1 MNKFPPTK
9 HSKVRRIPNRGHY
22 DKETIYPILDEGFV
36 CHLGFIFEDRPFV
49 IPTADGRSGDKIY
62 LHGSSVSRMMR
73 ELSKSVDVCI
83 TVTLVDGLVLAR
95 SIFHHSMNYRSVVI
109 LGKAILLEDE
119 EEKILALKA
128 FSDHVLPGRWDDV
141 RQPSKKELK
150 ATSVLSVEI
159 VEASA
164 KVRKGDPV
172 DDEEDLNIDTWSG
185 TIPLTL
191 TAGNAIPAANLQEGV
206 LPAPNILAYQ
216 KRR

>member
-1 MNKFPPTK
+1 
-9 HSKVRRIPNRGHY
+9 
-22 DKETIYPILDEGFV
+22 
-36 CHLGFIFEDRPFV
+36 
-49 IPTADGRSGDKIY
+49 
-62 LHGSSVSRMMR
+62 
-73 ELSKSVDVCI
+73 
-83 TVTLVDGLVLAR
+83 
-95 SIFHHSMNYRSVVI
+95 MNYRSVVI